1 MTALQLFL
9 KDFFASGIVAKH
21 CIMHGVPSVE
31 TILHVS
37 DPFAPS
43 HSQLTTVPGQV
54 GTGGLQVRLKS
65 ANEDKLLV
73 AASRRAQR

>member
-1 MTALQLFL
+1 MTALQLSSRGL
-9 KDFFASGIVAKH
+9 LLSISMYD
-21 CIMHGVPSVE
+21 IMHDVNVPSAEV
-31 TILHVS
+31 IFQVS
-37 DPFAPS
+37 DPTAPS

-73 AASRRAQR
+73 QCNQS